1 MTEELVTSD
10 AKAGTDVGETKE
22 IRRILYTPTFLA
34 LDQIVIGDRF
44 RQSPLVGI
52 DSLMRSIERV
62 GLLHAVVVREEDKL
76 LIAGQR
82 RVEAYR
88 QLRRTKIP
96 ARLVANLE
104 DGVLLAQQDENTERE
119 PLTPLEALA
128 LAEAIRPRV
137 EAEAKERQREG
148 GRHKDVAIAHKLA
161 GTGRTRDIVAAAV
174 DTSPKTLDKVRAIKE
189 ANRPELVE
197 QLQSSGNVDAAFKK
211 LKRRRPLIARVRT
224 LDGKLAR
231 LIPDI
236 EAVVKSLPG
245 KTTVPVTLIAQLAK
259 HLTRI
264 GDFSKKLQASAAIYT
279 EDDRFALTL
288 TSAADGCIEPQ

>member
-62 GLLHAVVVREEDKL
+62 GLLHAVVVREEDNL

-104 DGVLLAQQDENTERE
+104 DGVLLAQQDENTERV
-119 PLTPLEALA
+119 PLTRLEALA

-148 GRHKDVAIAHKLA
+148 GRHKHAAIAHKLVH
-161 GTGRTRDIVAAAV
+161 TGRTRDIVAAAAEM
-174 DTSPKTLDKVRAIKE
+174 SPRTLDKVRAVKK
-189 ANRPELVE
+189 AGRPELVE
-197 QLQSSGNVDAAFKK
+197 QIKSSGNVDAAFKK
-211 LKRRRPLIARVRT
+211 LRRKRPLGARIRV

-245 KTTVPVTLIAQLAK
+245 KTTVPVTLIAQLTK

-264 GDFSKKLQASAAIYT
+264 GDFSKKLQASAAIPKPT
-279 EDDRFALTL
+279 GSHSR
-288 TSAADGCIEPQ
+288 

>member
-62 GLLHAVVVREEDKL
+62 GLLHAVVVREEDNL

-104 DGVLLAQQDENTERE
+104 DGVLLAQQDENTERV
-119 PLTPLEALA
+119 PLTRLEALA

-148 GRHKDVAIAHKLA
+148 GRHKHAAIAHKLVH
-161 GTGRTRDIVAAAV
+161 TGRTRDIVAAAAEM
-174 DTSPKTLDKVRAIKE
+174 SPRTLDKVRAVKK
-189 ANRPELVE
+189 AGRPELVE
-197 QLQSSGNVDAAFKK
+197 QIKSSGNVDAAFKK
-211 LKRRRPLIARVRT
+211 LKRRRSLIARVRT

-236 EAVVKSLPG
+236 ERVVKALPG
-245 KTTVPVTLIAQLAK
+245 KTTVPVTLIAQLTK

-264 GDFSKKLQASAAIYT
+264 GDFSKKLQASPAYT
-279 EDDRFALTL
+279 EADRFTLTL
-288 TSAADGCIEPQ
+288 TAAADDA

>member
-10 AKAGTDVGETKE
+10 AKAGTDAGETKE
-22 IRRILYTPTFLA
+22 IRRLLYTPTVLA

-62 GLLHAVVVREEDKL
+62 GLLHAVVVREEDNL

-104 DGVLLAQQDENTERE
+104 DGVLLAQQDENTERV
-119 PLTPLEALA
+119 PLTRLEALA

-148 GRHKDVAIAHKLA
+148 GRHKGAAIAHKLA

-174 DTSPKTLDKVRAIKE
+174 DTSPRTLDKVRAVKK
-189 ANRPELVE
+189 AGRPELVE
-197 QLQSSGNVDAAFKK
+197 QIKSSGNVDAAFKK
-211 LKRRRPLIARVRT
+211 LKRRPPLIARVRT
-224 LDGKLAR
+224 LDGRLAR

-236 EAVVKSLPG
+236 ERVVKALPG
-245 KTTVPVTLIAQLAK
+245 KTTVPVTLIAQLTK

-264 GDFSKKLQASAAIYT
+264 GDLSKKLQASAAIPKPT
-279 EDDRFALTL
+279 GSHSR
-288 TSAADGCIEPQ
+288 